1 MENLAEAPL
10 YSLSLFKYIIH
21 KFQLY
26 VGPVEYPILLRDMW
40 DILEERM
47 LRILIFRPMRRLL

>member
-1 MENLAEAPL
+1 MENLAQAPL
-10 YSLSLFKYIIH
+10 YNPSLFRYLIH

-26 VGPVEYPILLRDMW
+26 IGLIVYLILLRDMW

-47 LRILIFRPMRRLL
+47 LRILILRPNRRLL